1 MDDVNSLAAEFVPD
15 DFVVPRTLHSSDF
28 VLEPLGPEHNDGDHP
43 AWSGSIDH
51 IHATPGF
58 TAALWQGDDWPY
70 PMSSEQNLTDLQMHA
85 REFAARE
92 AFAYTVLG
100 SDRTDAGEAEV
111 IGCVYID
118 PDTSGSADALLG
130 ACRSCSPRPTIGRHG
145 APLAAHRLAVRLG
158 QVPRTRRLIGVS
170 ARRRRVART
179 RGRARAVARRAPPS
193 GTAPAQHR
201 WVRG

>member
-118 PDTSGSADALLG
+118 PDTSGSADAMVRCWVRADRAHLDQ
-130 ACRSCSPRPTIGRHG
+130 
-145 APLAAHRLAVRLG
+145 PLADTVRHWL
-158 QVPRTRRLIGVS
+158 RTDWPFASVRFP
-170 ARRRRVART
+170 
-179 RGRARAVARRAPPS
+179 GRDA
-193 GTAPAQHR
+193 
-201 WVRG
+201 